1 MGKFLKELF
10 EQYARRLLT
19 TKVRPSI
26 SEEGI
31 MTIPNNKRVEKM
43 AVSLYE
49 DFQKAGVPDNILK
62 TENDIKVFHHK
73 IAEINNENM
82 AKQFDT
88 LISESTLFNP
98 KKPAD
103 VFDLKG
109 NKIKNTDNIMGGEEI
124 KELDPALYEDRG
136 GNIIPAQFKNETE
149 EQIKKRLMDQN
160 KKSLDS
166 MKKKLDEP
174 DDMATGGRAGY
185 YGGGQAMVGKDLSD
199 IGHGS
204 DALMARNMQVAPGG
218 QATTSTGLNYLLGQ
232 DNDTVRIPY
241 NEGKKVE
248 GPNPKVLELMLNE
261 KMSYPDAL
269 KELKI
274 REKQQPYIDQRY
286 NMGPGPILEAA
297 EGGPA
302 RVPYKDAGPVVLPK
316 PKPTN
321 DFKSL
326 LKIYNTYKDSMPGVS
341 EDTQKY
347 LAQDFIN
354 KLNEKGLS
362 QTQFQTLRMQN
373 HYEESKAEGGR
384 IDYNQGGPAR
394 QGFKMGKRAFLKFLG
409 AGAAGIASLKTGLLG
424 FGKEGGKKVAKEVA
438 KEVATGGPPP
448 HFLKLVAKIKALGD
462 DVTQFGALTER
473 QTVKKYKDFEM
484 TTDNTTGQIEIQRV
498 KVAEDMDYYGSPVT
512 EESYMGYKPGEVIDD
527 AKGIKSSPDYQE
539 GTTYLRNDGPET
551 GSVLDEMS
559 GLSDDIY
566 EEVGEVVPEAIR
578 KEKADGGRI
587 GYAGGKKVFDVTAK
601 KIKNKLGKN
610 AGKTEIPKET
620 LLRDMFNKSNT
631 RLNDKKMMN
640 ADELED
646 FEMEIGDALEG
657 YDFDGTIGDA
667 NRILREQKRYTS
679 EMLGEYMS
687 IGGSKRP
694 GGPNDAM
701 ADAIENASPGYTGD
715 LKYDANILADDLA
728 ENRFGKEFDRL
739 SQKQQMDLYDE
750 AYKALAENKRTFT
763 EMQNLSRP
771 KKTLEGIKKTGVIDI
786 SDPDIAE
793 EFTKFMKEKNPK
805 GFTDMEQKIQLESF
819 DPKKTKGN
827 AEGGRIV

>member
-1 MGKFLKELF
+1 MNKLLKELF
-10 EQYARRLLT
+10 EKYAKRLLT
-19 TKVRPSI
+19 NKVRPSI

-31 MTIPNNKRVEKM
+31 MTIPNKQRVEKM

-49 DFQKAGVPDNILK
+49 DFQKAGVPDDILK

-136 GNIIPAQFKNETE
+136 GNIIPTQFKSETE

-185 YGGGQAMVGKDLSD
+185 YGGGQAMVGEDLSE

-204 DALMARNMQVAPGG
+204 DALMARNMQIAPGG

-232 DNDTVRIPY
+232 DNDTV
-241 NEGKKVE
+241 
-248 GPNPKVLELMLNE
+248 
-261 KMSYPDAL
+261 
-269 KELKI
+269 
-274 REKQQPYIDQRY
+274 
-286 NMGPGPILEAA
+286 
-297 EGGPA
+297 

-373 HYEESKAEGGR
+373 HYEESKADGGR
-384 IDYNQGGPAR
+384 I
-394 QGFKMGKRAFLKFLG
+394 GFKMGKRAFLKAMG
-409 AGAAGIASLKTGLLG
+409 AGVAGIASLKTGLLG

-610 AGKTEIPKET
+610 ADKTEIPKET